1 MALRRF
7 SPCSMRVRAFVVL
20 IVWVAVVSLSTA
32 DLFDLQ
38 DNILLSL
45 ADLQQAIEL
54 DVKEVL
60 DEATSIRVVIEDLD
74 QSLPLQSTLV
84 RSVGRASDNECV
96 PMHCLLSRLS
106 VYRL

>member
-1 MALRRF
+1 M
-7 SPCSMRVRAFVVL
+7 
-20 IVWVAVVSLSTA
+20 SLSTG

-38 DNILLSL
+38 DNILLLL

-60 DEATSIRVVIEDLD
+60 DEAASIRVVIEDLD
-74 QSLPLQSTLV
+74 QSLPVQSTLV
-84 RSVGRASDNECV
+84 RYVGRASDNERV
-96 PMHCLLSRLS
+96 PTHCLLSRLS